1 MTGNPLPSF
10 ATDNDLL
17 VETFY
22 HADGVVLRIS
32 KQVPAPMFDD
42 EYETVAELRMAPL
55 RAATL
60 AATLSR
66 ALQGYI
72 ECTGM
77 DGVDEDFAFDLRE
90 P

>member
-10 ATDNDLL
+10 VTDNDLL

-32 KQVPAPMFDD
+32 KQVPAPIFEDD
-42 EYETVAELRMAPL
+42 WETVTELRMAHL
-55 RAATL
+55 RAAIL
-60 AATLSR
+60 AATLTR
-66 ALQGYI
+66 ALQGHI